1 MINSVLIKTI
11 PLIAFLVTL
20 LASVGAVSESDEVL
34 NKIFVIDYVGNEIHL
49 DKPAQRIIALSPHI
63 VENVFSAGAGD
74 KLFGT
79 IDYNLY
85 PPEANSIRKVGG
97 FDTLSLETIV
107 ALDPDLVIAWG
118 SGNGSQTIA
127 QLQSLGLP
135 VYVDE
140 PITMADISK
149 SIRDIGILAGTE
161 TVSENVAEQFEAQL
175 TQLRLNSENKNVVS
189 VFYEVWH
196 EPLQT
201 LNKNHIISSVINV
214 CQGENLFADA
224 IPLAPK
230 ISKESVIARN
240 PDVIVASGVDEKEPP
255 WLSDWRQWAS
265 ISAVKNASV
274 FYIPP
279 DLIQRHT
286 TRILLGTAMM
296 CEHLDKAR
304 DAKK

>member
-1 MINSVLIKTI
+1 MINSVLIKAI

-20 LASVGAVSESDEVL
+20 LASVDAASESDEVF
-34 NKIFVIDYVGNEIHL
+34 NKIFVVDYVGNEIHL

-230 ISKESVIARN
+230 ISIESVIARN

-255 WLSDWRQWAS
+255 WLSDWRQWGS
-265 ISAVKNASV
+265 ITAVKNASV

-304 DAKK
+304 DATK

>member
-1 MINSVLIKTI
+1 MINSVLIKAI

-20 LASVGAVSESDEVL
+20 LASVDAASESDEVF
-34 NKIFVIDYVGNEIHL
+34 NKIFVVDYVGNEIHL

-230 ISKESVIARN
+230 ISIESVIARN